1 MHGSRGTVYNI
12 LIKIYANHKSYR
24 TPYLPD
30 THKLIR
36 LDFLS
41 VEIHLSLY
49 LYLFLSLFVS
59 LTLVYYRYFAKLIYI
74 PPDVSAPFAS
84 WFLPFTVY
92 YYYRCLRSNF
102 DIRYSTRIYAFL
114 IVHANLRRIETVLG
128 LVKRGSSLWLA
139 SSIISAMGLD
149 IR

>member
-41 VEIHLSLY
+41 VEIHLRSISIS
-49 LYLFLSLFVS
+49 FFHSSSLSLLSITV
-59 LTLVYYRYFAKLIYI
+59 I
-74 PPDVSAPFAS
+74 
-84 WFLPFTVY
+84 LP
-92 YYYRCLRSNF
+92 N
-102 DIRYSTRIYAFL
+102 
-114 IVHANLRRIETVLG
+114 
-128 LVKRGSSLWLA
+128 
-139 SSIISAMGLD
+139 
-149 IR
+149 